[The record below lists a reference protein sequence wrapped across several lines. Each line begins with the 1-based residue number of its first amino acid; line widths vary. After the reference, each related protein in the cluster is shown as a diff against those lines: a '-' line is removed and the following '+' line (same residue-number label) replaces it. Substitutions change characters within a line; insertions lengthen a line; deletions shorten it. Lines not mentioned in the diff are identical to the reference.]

1 MHNSLYQVHV
11 GAHKSLH
18 PQRIVR
24 LQADRNYTLI
34 HQENGGKLLVSLTL
48 KIIEARLLSFGFM
61 RLTRGDVVNLDF
73 IENIRRD
80 GSVELMDGTRITSS
94 RRRKKAVLLLK
105 HPSELVA

>member
-1 MHNSLYQVHV
+1 MQNSLNQVSV
-11 GAHKSLH
+11 GARKSLH

-34 HQENGGKLLVSLTL
+34 HKENGDKLLVSITL
-48 KIIEARLLSFGFM
+48 KIIEERLLSFGFL

-80 GSVELMDGTRITSS
+80 GSVELMDGTRIAPS
-94 RRRKKAVLLLK
+94 RRRRKAVLLLK
-105 HPSELVA
+105 HPDELVA

>member
-1 MHNSLYQVHV
+1 MHNSLHQVPV

-34 HQENGGKLLVSLTL
+34 HLENGGKLLVSITL
-48 KIIEARLLSFGFM
+48 KIIEARLLAFGFL

-80 GSVELMDGTRITSS
+80 GSVKLTDGTQISPS
-94 RRRKKAVLLLK
+94 RRRRKAVLLLK
-105 HPSELVA
+105 QPNELSA